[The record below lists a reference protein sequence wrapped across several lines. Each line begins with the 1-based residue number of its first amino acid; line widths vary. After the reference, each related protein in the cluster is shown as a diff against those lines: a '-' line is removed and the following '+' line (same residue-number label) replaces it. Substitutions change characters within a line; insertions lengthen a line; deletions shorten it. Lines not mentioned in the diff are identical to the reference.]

1 MANCPNCGVK
11 IPFWSIKAEC
21 KNCGVS
27 IPNYNWVE
35 RLEEDNKNAEAKFLV
50 FNKTINRMR
59 YSLFGTKLRIARLVL
74 TFLPA
79 VGFILPWATVN
90 SAGDSFQLALL
101 SFSGCKS
108 ALDIFLQIF
117 SNFSLISANMGFESF
132 SGPATYLFAAT
143 IFYMLSALFIV
154 IAFFLNII
162 KCAKPKTKST
172 VTCDIISIVFSI
184 ISVILFSSASS
195 AGAGVQAFA
204 IGEFTAIDISG
215 GFTWGYIPALVLL
228 LVAMGINIAVAI
240 APAKSDRELEDERLA
255 KVAAKEQKEREDELK
270 KAKAREEAAKAAE
283 EEQKQIVA
291 EAKRKV
297 AERKAKQ
304 EAKANKK
311 KK

>member
-1 MANCPNCGVK
+1 MANCPNCGAK
-11 IPFWSIKAEC
+11 IPFWSVKAEC
-21 KNCGVS
+21 KQCGVS
-27 IPNYNWVE
+27 IPNFNWVE

-59 YSLFGTKLRIARLVL
+59 YSLFGTKLRIARLIL

-79 VGFILPWATVN
+79 IGFILPWATVQ
-90 SAGDSFQLALL
+90 SAGDCFQLTLF
-101 SFSGCKS
+101 SFTGCKS

-117 SNFSLISANMGFESF
+117 SNFSLISANMGFEGF
-132 SGPATYLFAAT
+132 SGPVTMLFAGT
-143 IFYMLSALFIV
+143 IFYFLSALFIV

-184 ISVILFSSASS
+184 VSVVLFCCASG
-195 AGAGVQAFA
+195 AGADVQAFS

-215 GFTWGYIPALVLL
+215 GFTWGYIPALILL

-240 APAKSDRELEDERLA
+240 APAKTDEELENERLER
-255 KVAAKEQKEREDELK
+255 VAAKEQKEREEELR
-270 KAKAREEAAKAAE
+270 KAKEREEAAKAAE
-283 EEQKQIVA
+283 EEQKQVVA
-291 EAKRKV
+291 EAKRKL
-297 AERKAKQ
+297 AEQKAKE